1 MIYQPDFRRRGVAS
15 RIIFVLLVGDNKGWV
30 HQVLVLLIWVTQV
43 IGLYYFFNRLGTVL
57 TGCYAI
63 VKKATAPMRRRGDVM
78 RNFLDNFA

>member
-1 MIYQPDFRRRGVAS
+1 MIYQPNFRRRGVAS

-43 IGLYYFFNRLGTVL
+43 IGLYYFFIRLGTIL

-63 VKKATAPMRRRGDVM
+63 VKKQPRRMRRFGDEE
-78 RNFLDNFA
+78 FS